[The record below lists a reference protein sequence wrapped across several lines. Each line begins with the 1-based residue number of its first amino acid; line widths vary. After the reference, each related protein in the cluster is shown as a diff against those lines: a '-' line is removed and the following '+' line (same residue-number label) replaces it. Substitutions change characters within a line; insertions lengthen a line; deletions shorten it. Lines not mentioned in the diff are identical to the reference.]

1 MIDFLTLDIETLERP
16 IPEHE
21 LEAAKAK
28 IREKNEGQYKKPE
41 VIEAHNQED
50 LEKFLERWKFSRQG
64 SKILCVGI
72 GLWIDIDMVDHICC
86 PSDSEFKVLEE
97 TMYSFDTALRQHNYF
112 GGEDCPKFYTFN
124 GSSFDLPILA
134 SATGRNLQGISS
146 MLLLDTKRHTDL
158 MRHPFEQYIGG
169 SVNLETM
176 FKLHSI
182 LDVPE
187 EYQIEDFPDADG
199 SQVVEMWE
207 KDKAENKTV
216 GMASRIIRYS
226 AQDCW
231 KTGQIV
237 LGLRQV
243 FKV

>member
-1 MIDFLTLDIETLERP
+1 MIDFITLDIETLERP

-28 IREKNEGQYKKPE
+28 IREKNEEQYKKPE
-41 VIEAHNQED
+41 TVEAHCNED
-50 LEKFLERWKFSRQG
+50 LEKFQERWKFSRQG
-64 SKILCVGI
+64 AKVLCVGI
-72 GLWIDIDMVDHICC
+72 GIFEGRDMVDHICC
-86 PSDSEFKVLEE
+86 PGDSEFQMLEE
-97 TMYSFDTALRQHNYF
+97 TALDFDRVIHAHACA
-112 GGEDCPKFYTFN
+112 ECPKFYTFN

-134 SATGRNLQGISS
+134 SACSRNLTGITNCWP
-146 MLLLDTKRHTDL
+146 LDTRQHTDL

-187 EYQIEDFPDADG
+187 KYQIEDFPDADG

-207 KDKAENKTV
+207 KDKARNKTI
-216 GMASRIIRYS
+216 GLASRIVRYS